1 VIENAVASK
10 RKHFRND
17 DIREIAQKMNE
28 HLISFKT
35 LILNNDQKDKL
46 TRILENQE
54 YLYIHFLRL
63 IVRYC
68 IGKLFI
74 FSFLKNN

>member
-1 VIENAVASK
+1 MMMVK
-10 RKHFRND
+10 RRTMMMIKHFKND
-17 DIREIAQKMNE
+17 DIREIAQKMSE
-28 HLISFKT
+28 HVDSFK
-35 LILNNDQKDKL
+35 LSLNNDQKDKL
-46 TRILENQE
+46 IRILENQE

-74 FSFLKNN
+74 FFFP